1 MNRALFGE
9 NVKCQHIEDKSQI
22 RKISGKNS
30 NFLAS
35 VCKEQFVKCVKADT
49 TNLFPSKVITRIEI
63 LSHENQL
70 SAISMVDRQQSSL
83 CVENLKQLLFQLFI
97 TEKAIM
103 KSLEIHDACFRI
115 SKIDS
120 GTNLGGNLN
129 CLATL
134 ITPTHFNIAVG
145 SKDLTQL
152 IPDLFYQ
159 CHNKYLLFG
168 WLYNSCILSFYYTK
182 VNKKNY
188 KKQEK
193 IASNN

>member
-97 TEKAIM
+97 RIHRKAGCRYRHLA
-103 KSLEIHDACFRI
+103 SLFDFH
-115 SKIDS
+115 SQ
-120 GTNLGGNLN
+120 
-129 CLATL
+129 
-134 ITPTHFNIAVG
+134 V
-145 SKDLTQL
+145 
-152 IPDLFYQ
+152 IPDRTGNIVKNLQIAHPPLFSVFILHFLMSRYQ
-159 CHNKYLLFG
+159 DYQAEFQEHPRY
-168 WLYNSCILSFYYTK
+168 YNSISDKFD
-182 VNKKNY
+182 
-188 KKQEK
+188 Q
-193 IASNN
+193 

>member
-1 MNRALFGE
+1 MNRALFCE

-63 LSHENQL
+63 
-70 SAISMVDRQQSSL
+70 
-83 CVENLKQLLFQLFI
+83 
-97 TEKAIM
+97 
-103 KSLEIHDACFRI
+103 
-115 SKIDS
+115 
-120 GTNLGGNLN
+120 LN

>member
-49 TNLFPSKVITRIEI
+49 TNLFSSKVITRIEI

-120 GTNLGGNLN
+120 GTNLGSNLN

-188 KKQEK
+188 K
-193 IASNN
+193 I

>member
-103 KSLEIHDACFRI
+103 KSLEIHDACLRI

-159 CHNKYLLFG
+159 FHNKYLLMLKGELF
-168 WLYNSCILSFYYTK
+168 
-182 VNKKNY
+182 VNN
-188 KKQEK
+188 
-193 IASNN
+193 IT

>member
-35 VCKEQFVKCVKADT
+35 VCKEHFVKCVKADT
-49 TNLFPSKVITRIEI
+49 TNLFPSKVIIRIEI

-70 SAISMVDRQQSSL
+70 SAISMV
-83 CVENLKQLLFQLFI
+83 FQLFI

-120 GTNLGGNLN
+120 GTNLGSNLN

-168 WLYNSCILSFYYTK
+168 WFNDSCILSLGHIK
-182 VNKKNY
+182 VNEKNL
-188 KKQEK
+188 
-193 IASNN
+193 

>member
-103 KSLEIHDACFRI
+103 KSLEIHDACLKI

-120 GTNLGGNLN
+120 GTNLGSNLN
-129 CLATL
+129 CLA
-134 ITPTHFNIAVG
+134 THFNIAVG

>member
-35 VCKEQFVKCVKADT
+35 VCKEHFVKCVKADT
-49 TNLFPSKVITRIEI
+49 TNLFPSKVIIRIEI

-103 KSLEIHDACFRI
+103 KSLEIHDACFGI

-120 GTNLGGNLN
+120 GTNLGSNLN
-129 CLATL
+129 CLSTL
-134 ITPTHFNIAVG
+134 ITPAHFNIAVG

-159 CHNKYLLFG
+159 CHINTSFLDGYT
-168 WLYNSCILSFYYTK
+168 ILVFYHSIIQK
-182 VNKKNY
+182 SIKKIIKNKK
-188 KKQEK
+188 K
-193 IASNN
+193 